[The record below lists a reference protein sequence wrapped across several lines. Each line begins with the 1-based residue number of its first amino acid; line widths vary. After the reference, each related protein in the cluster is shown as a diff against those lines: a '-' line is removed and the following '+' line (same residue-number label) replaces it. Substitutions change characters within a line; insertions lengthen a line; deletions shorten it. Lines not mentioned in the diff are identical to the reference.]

1 MKRVKNINNKDES
14 VFSFS
19 ELNRQIL
26 SYSDWKL
33 TKIEY
38 LQGLSEIIINFLKCD
53 EIEIWTEEETNY
65 YRSVVKLI
73 PTKDYQFEVLNKIPI
88 DKFKSFKYIND
99 CDSFEN
105 LCIGIINNT
114 FTDLLPVF
122 RKNGSLWI
130 YDRENIKNEIKN
142 NNTITDIKKEFPFY
156 KFDSMAAIP
165 FVIKNSNGLLLIK
178 YRERFHFTRDEI
190 KNFETISSSLGIS
203 IANRDAHWALGERIK
218 ELSCLY
224 SISKVVEQPNTSLDN
239 ILQIV
244 VDMLPHAWQ
253 YPEITSG
260 RIIFNGEV
268 YVSHEFHDGVHK
280 QSSDI
285 IIKGEK
291 RGQVEVIY
299 SKNVPEQFEGPFLKE
314 ERNLINAISKELALI
329 IERRKNEEER
339 TELQEQLRHADR
351 LATIGQ
357 LAAGVAHELNEPLGN
372 ILGFAQ
378 LAKKNPEIT
387 EQIEDDVEK
396 IEKASLHARE
406 IVKKLLLFARQVPS
420 QKKKV
425 NINEIIENSIF
436 FYEHRCQKEGIS
448 LERILSPDLPEI
460 EGDPSQLSQAFVN
473 MIVNSIQAMPDG
485 GKLSIQTSFNEE
497 YVYLFIEDNGIG
509 MNEEVKNK
517 IFLPFFTTKDISE
530 GTGLGLPVVH
540 GIVISHNGQI
550 NVFSEEGKGTI
561 FEIKFLYKK

>member
-1 MKRVKNINNKDES
+1 M
-14 VFSFS
+14 
-19 ELNRQIL
+19 Q
-26 SYSDWKL
+26 
-33 TKIEY
+33 
-38 LQGLSEIIINFLKCD
+38 
-53 EIEIWTEEETNY
+53 
-65 YRSVVKLI
+65 
-73 PTKDYQFEVLNKIPI
+73 
-88 DKFKSFKYIND
+88 
-99 CDSFEN
+99 
-105 LCIGIINNT
+105 
-114 FTDLLPVF
+114 
-122 RKNGSLWI
+122 
-130 YDRENIKNEIKN
+130 
-142 NNTITDIKKEFPFY
+142 
-156 KFDSMAAIP
+156 
-165 FVIKNSNGLLLIK
+165 
-178 YRERFHFTRDEI
+178 
-190 KNFETISSSLGIS
+190 
-203 IANRDAHWALGERIK
+203 
-218 ELSCLY
+218 
-224 SISKVVEQPNTSLDN
+224 
-239 ILQIV
+239 
-244 VDMLPHAWQ
+244 
-253 YPEITSG
+253 
-260 RIIFNGEV
+260 
-268 YVSHEFHDGVHK
+268 
-280 QSSDI
+280 
-285 IIKGEK
+285 
-291 RGQVEVIY
+291 
-299 SKNVPEQFEGPFLKE
+299 
-314 ERNLINAISKELALI
+314 
-329 IERRKNEEER
+329 KNEEER

-485 GKLSIQTSFNEE
+485 GKLSIQTSYNEE